1 LNLKEYK
8 KIYIEE
14 NKLPDYNNKEDD
26 LKKFKKQVL
35 QLNALNKISFDL
47 TRTTDLDV
55 LLNKIIKY
63 AAKIVEG
70 EAASILLLDKEK
82 NELYF
87 KASLGKKSQ
96 EIKKYKVKVGQ
107 GIAGWVAE
115 KGKSLIINDVTQ
127 DNRWNKDFD
136 SATKFKTK
144 SIICIPLMLEKE
156 IVGVMEVINKKD
168 NTYFDKNDEGILNS
182 FANQVVIALWNA
194 NIIKD
199 LNNYFINIIE
209 ILIQAMENESL
220 GPKGHFLRMARLA
233 TQIGNKLGVTGK
245 DYENLYY
252 ASLLHDIGK
261 VKVKRKININF
272 KAEENLHLFQDEVS
286 IHPVAGAN
294 MLKQINLFK
303 DIIPMVRHHH
313 ENYNGT
319 GYPDGLRGEEIPLGS
334 RIIAVVEDYIK
345 ILYNK
350 SIENLSENEEA
361 LNKLFSLA
369 GIKYDPK
376 VINALKEIVKI

>member
-1 LNLKEYK
+1 M
-8 KIYIEE
+8 
-14 NKLPDYNNKEDD
+14 PNNKEND
-26 LKKFKKQVL
+26 LKKLKKQIL

-47 TRTTDLDV
+47 TRTADLDV
-55 LLNKIIKY
+55 LLNKIIQY

-70 EAASILLLDKEK
+70 EAASILLLNKEK
-82 NELYF
+82 RELYF
-87 KASLGKKSQ
+87 KASMGKKSQ
-96 EIKKYKVKVGQ
+96 EIRKYKVKVGQ

-115 KGKSLIINDVTQ
+115 KGKSLIIDDVTR
-127 DNRWNKDFD
+127 DNRWKKDFD
-136 SATKFKTK
+136 NAIIFKTK
-144 SIICIPLMLEKE
+144 SIICVPLILEKE

-168 NTYFDKNDEGILNS
+168 KTYFGKNDEEILNS

-220 GPKGHFLRMARLA
+220 GPKGHFVKMARLA

-261 VKVKRKININF
+261 IKVKRKIDINF
-272 KAEENLHLFQDEVS
+272 KSEENLHLVQNEVS
-286 IHPVAGAN
+286 IHPTVGEN

-303 DIIPMVRHHH
+303 DIIPIVRHHH
-313 ENYNGT
+313 EHYDGT
-319 GYPDGLRGEEIPLGS
+319 GYPDGLSGEKIPLSS
-334 RIIAVVEDYIK
+334 RIIAVVDDYIK
-345 ILYNK
+345 IFYNK
-350 SIENLSENEEA
+350 SIESYSKNEQD

-369 GIKYDPK
+369 GTKYDPK
-376 VINALKEIVKI
+376 VINALKEIIDIKGVNI

>member
-1 LNLKEYK
+1 LDLNQCREV
-8 KIYIEE
+8 
-14 NKLPDYNNKEDD
+14 NKLSAHYNQEND
-26 LKKFKKQVL
+26 LKKLEKQIL

-47 TRTTDLDV
+47 TETTDLEV

-63 AAKIVEG
+63 AAEIVEG
-70 EAASILLLDKEK
+70 EAASILLLDKVK
-82 NELYF
+82 RELYF

-96 EIKKYKVKVGQ
+96 EIKEYKVKVGQ

-115 KGKSLIINDVTQ
+115 KGESLIINDVTR

-136 SATKFKTK
+136 NAIKFKTK
-144 SIICIPLMLEKE
+144 SIICVPLRSEKE

-168 NTYFDKNDEGILNS
+168 KTSFDKDDEIILNS
-182 FANQVVIALWNA
+182 FTNQVVIALSNA

-199 LNNYFINIIE
+199 LNNYFVNIIE
-209 ILIQAMENESL
+209 ILIQAMENEPL
-220 GPKGHFLRMARLA
+220 GPKGHFVKVAQLA
-233 TQIGNKLGVTGK
+233 TQMGNKLGVTGK

-252 ASLLHDIGK
+252 ASLLHDLGK
-261 VKVKRKININF
+261 MKVKRKIDINF
-272 KAEENLHLFQDEVS
+272 KAEENLNLFQDEVS
-286 IHPVAGAN
+286 IHPVVGAN

-303 DIIPMVRHHH
+303 DLIPMVRHHH

-350 SIENLSENEEA
+350 AIKSPAENDEA
-361 LNKLFSLA
+361 LKRLFSLA
-369 GIKYDPK
+369 GTKYDPK
-376 VINALKEIVKI
+376 VINVLKEIINL

>member
-1 LNLKEYK
+1 MDLNQCREVNELSAHYNQ
-8 KIYIEE
+8 E
-14 NKLPDYNNKEDD
+14 ND
-26 LKKFKKQVL
+26 LKKLEKQIL

-47 TRTTDLDV
+47 TQTTDLDV

-63 AAKIVEG
+63 AAEIVEG
-70 EAASILLLDKEK
+70 EAASILLLDKVK
-82 NELYF
+82 RELYF

-96 EIKKYKVKVGQ
+96 EIKEYKVKVGQ

-115 KGKSLIINDVTQ
+115 KGESLIINDVTR

-136 SATKFKTK
+136 NAIKFETK
-144 SIICIPLMLEKE
+144 SIICVPLRSEKE

-168 NTYFDKNDEGILNS
+168 KTSFDKDDEIILNS
-182 FANQVVIALWNA
+182 FTNQVVIALSNA

-209 ILIQAMENESL
+209 ILIQAMENEPL
-220 GPKGHFLRMARLA
+220 GPKGHFVKVAQLA
-233 TQIGNKLGVTGK
+233 TQMGNKLGVTGK

-252 ASLLHDIGK
+252 ASLLHDLGK
-261 VKVKRKININF
+261 MKVKRKIDINF

-303 DIIPMVRHHH
+303 DLIPIVRHHH

-319 GYPDGLRGEEIPLGS
+319 GYPDELRGEEIPLGS

-345 ILYNK
+345 ILYNRVIK
-350 SIENLSENEEA
+350 SPAENDEA
-361 LNKLFSLA
+361 LKRLFSLA
-369 GIKYDPK
+369 GTKYDPK
-376 VINALKEIVKI
+376 VINVLKEIINL

>member
-1 LNLKEYK
+1 MEVNELSAHYNQ
-8 KIYIEE
+8 E
-14 NKLPDYNNKEDD
+14 ND
-26 LKKFKKQVL
+26 LKKLEKQIL

-47 TRTTDLDV
+47 TETTDLDV

-63 AAKIVEG
+63 AAEIVEG
-70 EAASILLLDKEK
+70 EAASILLLDKVK
-82 NELYF
+82 RELYF

-96 EIKKYKVKVGQ
+96 EIKEYKVKVGQ

-115 KGKSLIINDVTQ
+115 KGESLIINDVTR

-136 SATKFKTK
+136 NAIKFTTK
-144 SIICIPLMLEKE
+144 SIICVPLRSEKE

-168 NTYFDKNDEGILNS
+168 KTSFDKDDEIILNS
-182 FANQVVIALWNA
+182 FSNQVVIALCNA

-209 ILIQAMENESL
+209 ILIQAMENEPL
-220 GPKGHFLRMARLA
+220 GPKGHFVKVAQLA
-233 TQIGNKLGVTGK
+233 TQMGNKLGVTGK

-252 ASLLHDIGK
+252 ASLLHDLGK
-261 VKVKRKININF
+261 MKVKRKIDIYF
-272 KAEENLHLFQDEVS
+272 KAEENLNLFQDEVS
-286 IHPVAGAN
+286 IHPVVGAN

-303 DIIPMVRHHH
+303 DLIPMVRHHH

-319 GYPDGLRGEEIPLGS
+319 GYPDRLQGEEIPLGS

-350 SIENLSENEEA
+350 AIKSPAENDEA
-361 LNKLFSLA
+361 LKRLFSLA
-369 GIKYDPK
+369 GTKYDPK
-376 VINALKEIVKI
+376 VINALKEIINL

>member
-1 LNLKEYK
+1 MSQMSHYQN
-8 KIYIEE
+8 EE
-14 NKLPDYNNKEDD
+14 ND
-26 LKKFKKQVL
+26 LKKLKKQIL

-47 TRTTDLDV
+47 TRTADLDV
-55 LLNKIIKY
+55 LLNKIIQY

-70 EAASILLLDKEK
+70 EAASILLLNKEK
-82 NELYF
+82 RELYF

-96 EIKKYKVKVGQ
+96 EIRKYKVKVGQ

-115 KGKSLIINDVTQ
+115 KGKSLIIDDVTR
-127 DNRWNKDFD
+127 DNRWKKDFD
-136 SATKFKTK
+136 NAIKFKTK
-144 SIICIPLMLEKE
+144 SIICVPLILEKE

-168 NTYFDKNDEGILNS
+168 KTYFGKNDEEILNS

-220 GPKGHFLRMARLA
+220 GPKGHFMRMARLA

-261 VKVKRKININF
+261 IKVKRKIDINF
-272 KAEENLHLFQDEVS
+272 KSEENLHLIQNEVS
-286 IHPVAGAN
+286 IHPVVGEN

-303 DIIPMVRHHH
+303 DIIPIVKHHH
-313 ENYNGT
+313 ENYDGT
-319 GYPDGLRGEEIPLGS
+319 GCPDRLRGEEIPLGS
-334 RIIAVVEDYIK
+334 RIIAVVENYTK
-345 ILYNK
+345 IFYNK
-350 SIENLSENEEA
+350 EVEDSSENEQA

-369 GIKYDPK
+369 GTKYDPK
-376 VINALKEIVKI
+376 VIAALKEIIDMKG

>member
-1 LNLKEYK
+1 MDLNQCREV
-8 KIYIEE
+8 
-14 NKLPDYNNKEDD
+14 NKLSAHYNQEND
-26 LKKFKKQVL
+26 LKKLEKQIL

-47 TRTTDLDV
+47 TETTDLEV

-63 AAKIVEG
+63 AAEIVEG
-70 EAASILLLDKEK
+70 EAASILLLDKVK
-82 NELYF
+82 KELYF

-96 EIKKYKVKVGQ
+96 EIKEYKVKVGQ

-115 KGKSLIINDVTQ
+115 KGESLIINDVTR

-136 SATKFKTK
+136 NAIKFKTQ
-144 SIICIPLMLEKE
+144 SIICVPLRSEKE

-168 NTYFDKNDEGILNS
+168 KTSFDKDDEIILNS
-182 FANQVVIALWNA
+182 FTNQVVIALSNA

-199 LNNYFINIIE
+199 LNNYFVNIIE
-209 ILIQAMENESL
+209 ILIQAMENEPL
-220 GPKGHFLRMARLA
+220 GPKGHFVKVAQLA
-233 TQIGNKLGVTGK
+233 TQMGNKLGVTGK

-252 ASLLHDIGK
+252 ASLLHDLGK
-261 VKVKRKININF
+261 MKVKRKIDINF
-272 KAEENLHLFQDEVS
+272 KTEENLNLFQDEVS
-286 IHPVAGAN
+286 IHPVVGAN

-303 DIIPMVRHHH
+303 DLIPMVRHHH

-350 SIENLSENEEA
+350 AIKSPAENDEA
-361 LNKLFSLA
+361 LKRLFSLA
-369 GIKYDPK
+369 GTKYDPK
-376 VINALKEIVKI
+376 VINVLKEIIKT